1 MVVDLGYPRRVD
13 PVTQTPTSPRD
24 YAALSATYGTLL
36 GTVVL
41 AARDRSETPVQG
53 RDLPQLGLAAF
64 ALSKLIAKEK
74 VETWV
79 REPFLDEE
87 SRTPKGHGMRY
98 AIGEL
103 VGCTRCLGAW
113 SSLGLVALRITRPRE
128 ARVVTAVLATSALN
142 DFLQTGFTF
151 LCARANQTAAQ
162 GELTERELT
171 PSA

>member
-1 MVVDLGYPRRVD
+1 ME
-13 PVTQTPTSPRD
+13 PVSRTPTRPRD

-41 AARDRSETPVQG
+41 AAREHGAQPISG

-74 VETWV
+74 VESWV

-87 SRTPKGHGMRY
+87 SRRPKGEGMRY
-98 AIGEL
+98 AMGEL
-103 VGCTRCLGAW
+103 LGCTRCIGAW
-113 SSLGLVALRITRPRE
+113 SSLGLVALRATRPRE

-142 DFLQTGFTF
+142 DFLQTGFTL
-151 LCARANQTAAQ
+151 LCARSDATAAAHR
-162 GELTERELT
+162 LSERDLAR
-171 PSA
+171 PV